1 MRRTKRAGMLLGA
14 LALALAGC
22 TKTVDS
28 GDVEK
33 KMART
38 LSAQVGQKVT
48 VKCPEDL
55 EAKKGKTYD
64 CTATAMDGSKMRLR
78 LMMVDD
84 SGHYSFRGAGLAR

>member
-1 MRRTKRAGMLLGA
+1 MRKTRRASMLLGA
-14 LALALAGC
+14 LVVALAGC
-22 TKTVDS
+22 TKAVDS
-28 GDVEK
+28 GGVEK

-38 LSAQVGQKVT
+38 LSAQVGQRVT

-55 EAKKGKTYD
+55 KAKKGRTYE

-84 SGHYSFRGAGLAR
+84 SGHTSFRGAGVVR